1 MIIVNNVNLSLDTDF
16 SDMKTLAAKILRTD
30 INNIISAALHRRS
43 VDARKKSDVHFCCS
57 VIVEAKNEAHI
68 LKRNKTAQPFSPLK
82 YEWKKTVSVP
92 QTQPVIVGFGPA
104 GMFAALVLARAGLR
118 PIIIERGK
126 SVEERSADI
135 EAFFSG
141 KPLNTESNIQFG
153 EGGAGTY
160 SDGKLNTGIKD
171 PRCRTVLEEFVRFG
185 APEKILIDAKPHI
198 GTDILVN
205 VVKNIREEIIKCG
218 GEIRFSAKL
227 EDIRLKDG
235 KLTHIIVNGE
245 QIECEHLILAIG
257 HSARDTLKML
267 KEKNIGMVR
276 KPFSMGVRIEH
287 LQSDINRALYGE
299 FAEHPAL
306 GAADYKLAVH
316 LPNGRGVY
324 TFCMCPGGDV
334 VNASS
339 EPEAIAV
346 NGMSHSKRDGTNAN
360 SAVLVNV
367 EPSDIEGD
375 DVLAGCELQRIVER
389 NAYKTGNGAVPVLS
403 VGDFLDI
410 PHVDSK
416 KIKPTVKPYTCKA
429 NLYEIFP
436 AFIVDS
442 LKQGLPELDKKLHGF
457 ADPEAILTAPETRSS
472 SPVRILRN
480 EDGQSVSVSG
490 LYPCGEGAGYAGG
503 IMSAATDGIK
513 IAEKL
518 IDIIEV

>member
-1 MIIVNNVNLSLDTDF
+1 MIIVNNINLSLDTDF
-16 SDMKTLAAKILRTD
+16 SDMRTLTAKILHTD
-30 INNIISAALHRRS
+30 INNIVSASLYRRS
-43 VDARKKSDVHFCCS
+43 VDARKKNDVHFCCS
-57 VIVEAKNEAHI
+57 LIAEAKNEAQL
-68 LKRNKTAQPFSPLK
+68 LKRNKNTQKFSPLK
-82 YEWKKTVSVP
+82 YEWRKAKVIP
-92 QTQPVIVGFGPA
+92 QKRPVIVGFGPA
-104 GMFAALVLARAGLR
+104 GMFAALTLSKAGLR

-126 SVEERSADI
+126 AVEKRSADI

-141 KPLNTESNIQFG
+141 NPLNPESNIQFG

-205 VVKNIREEIIKCG
+205 VVKNIRKEIIKYG
-218 GEIRFSAKL
+218 GEILFSSKL
-227 EDIRLKDG
+227 EDINIENG
-235 KLTHIIVNGE
+235 KLTHITVNGE

-257 HSARDTLKML
+257 HSARDTFKML
-267 KEKNIGMVR
+267 KEKDVGMAR

-287 LQSDINRALYGE
+287 LQSDINLALYGE
-299 FAEHPAL
+299 FARHPAL

-324 TFCMCPGGDV
+324 TFCMCPGGEV

-339 EPEAIAV
+339 ETEAIAV
-346 NGMSHSKRDGTNAN
+346 NGMSRSKRDGTNAN

-375 DVLAGCELQRIVER
+375 DVLAGCELQRNVER
-389 NAYKTGNGAVPVLS
+389 NAYNIGKGAVPTVS
-403 VGDFLDI
+403 VGEFLDI
-410 PHVDSK
+410 SHVGSGK
-416 KIKPTVKPYTCKA
+416 VNPTVKPTTCKA

-436 AFIVDS
+436 EFIVDS
-442 LKQGLPELDKKLHGF
+442 LKQGLGELDKKLHGF

-472 SPVRILRN
+472 SPVRILRKD
-480 EDGQSVSVSG
+480 DGQSISISG

-513 IAEKL
+513 TAEKL
-518 IDIIEV
+518 IDIIEG